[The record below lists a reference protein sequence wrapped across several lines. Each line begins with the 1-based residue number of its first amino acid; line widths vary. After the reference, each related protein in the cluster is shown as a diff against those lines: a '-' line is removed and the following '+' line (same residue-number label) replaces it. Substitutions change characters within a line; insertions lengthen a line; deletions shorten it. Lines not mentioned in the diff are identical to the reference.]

1 MTASEDS
8 LSDNRERASRI
19 RWAAMAAVLAGLLLG
34 GTLVLRPLLDVDADT
49 PANTV
54 LALFAALGRLLFAA
68 SLVGVHL
75 VYGHAY
81 GAIGRVLVW
90 AIVIAALVSL
100 FSLLFNFGVLERDS
114 ALSPIIQVGGVIFL
128 LVSILGIVLWMAGA
142 TRWVATLLVLVF
154 PVGIVFGALEAVPVL
169 TPFVGVVVGLAY
181 IGLGLDLWQKVD
193 TASP

>member
-1 MTASEDS
+1 MTVSEEP

-19 RWAAMAAVLAGLLLG
+19 RWAAMAAMLAGLLLG
-34 GTLVLRPLLDVDADT
+34 GTLVLRPLLDVDVDT
-49 PANTV
+49 PENTV
-54 LALFAALGRLLFAA
+54 LALFAALGRLLFAG

-81 GAIGRVLVW
+81 GVIGRVLVW
-90 AIVIAALVSL
+90 VIVIASLVSL
-100 FSLLFNFGVLERDS
+100 LSLFFNFGVLERDS
-114 ALSPIIQVGGVIFL
+114 ALSPIIQIGGMIFL

-154 PVGIVFGALEAVPVL
+154 PGIVFGALEAVPAL

-181 IGLGLDLWQKVD
+181 IGLGLDLWQKSE
-193 TASP
+193 AAGP

>member
-1 MTASEDS
+1 MTASEEP

-19 RWAAMAAVLAGLLLG
+19 RWAAMAAMLAGLLLG
-34 GTLVLRPLLDVDADT
+34 GTLVLRPLLDVDVDT
-49 PANTV
+49 PENTV
-54 LALFAALGRLLFAA
+54 LALFAALGRLLLAA

-75 VYGHAY
+75 VYGNAY

-90 AIVIAALVSL
+90 AIVIATLVSL
-100 FSLLFNFGVLERDS
+100 LSLLFSFGVLERDS
-114 ALSPIIQVGGVIFL
+114 ALAPIIQIGGVIFL
-128 LVSILGIVLWMAGA
+128 LVSILGVVLWMAGA

-154 PVGIVFGALEAVPVL
+154 PVGIVFGALEAVPAL

-181 IGLGLDLWQKVD
+181 IGLGLDLWQKAD